1 MRTWWLFLNNATR
14 SPLITLSGISSWD
27 PKIGSY
33 VVPIDF
39 DNIRPEN
46 QIRQIRLGPVAYHRT
61 LDQWE
66 DFPGS
71 CLVSDT
77 DMVTWSW
84 AIGHSEDQGG
94 LVNLAAIPPLKCKTT
109 AWLVINDLVVP
120 WWGHRCNSLDLKK
133 GGVCAGEMSSSCK

>member
-14 SPLITLSGISSWD
+14 SPLITLSGISSRD

-77 DMVTWSW
+77 DMVT
-84 AIGHSEDQGG
+84 
-94 LVNLAAIPPLKCKTT
+94 
-109 AWLVINDLVVP
+109 
-120 WWGHRCNSLDLKK
+120 
-133 GGVCAGEMSSSCK
+133 